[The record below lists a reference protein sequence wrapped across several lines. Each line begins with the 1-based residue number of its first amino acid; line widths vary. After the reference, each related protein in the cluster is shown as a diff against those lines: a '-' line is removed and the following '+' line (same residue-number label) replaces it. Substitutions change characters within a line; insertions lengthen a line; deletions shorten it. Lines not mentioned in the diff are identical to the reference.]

1 VGLISG
7 LLTLP
12 LAPVKG
18 VAWVGEQVAEEADR
32 QLYDEGRIRREL
44 AELDRLWEDGELSE
58 EEREHAEADLME
70 RLRVAHAR
78 RREEQDG

>member
-18 VAWVGEQVAEEADR
+18 VAWVGEQIQAEAER
-32 QLYDEGRIRREL
+32 ELDEGARIRTEL
-44 AELDRLWEDGELSE
+44 AQLGMDLDLGRIDEAEYERREDELLERL
-58 EEREHAEADLME
+58 E
-70 RLRVAHAR
+70 RLRTPP
-78 RREEQDG
+78 EEES